1 MENVEWIAKRAKKA
15 APTIARATLEE
26 RNEALLL
33 LAEALQTKRE
43 YLLDENQQDI
53 TEAKQKGTAQPLID
67 RLLLTEE
74 RIADMAEGMRQLVA
88 LPDPINQVLETME
101 RPNGL
106 LIEKRAVPFGVFGM
120 IYEAR
125 PNVTVDACALA
136 IKTGNGVVLRG
147 SGSAM
152 HSNKAIVSVLK
163 EALRQTSIH
172 TDIIQLI
179 ENPSR
184 EEANRFMK
192 LKGDIDV
199 LIPRGG
205 ASLIQT
211 VVNEATIP
219 VIETGVGNCHVYLSN
234 AANVEL
240 ASAIIVNAKTQRPSV
255 CNACETVLV
264 ERSFA
269 EQHLHTIAENLRQK
283 GVQLVGDETA
293 QALHPQ
299 IGAATEEDWQKEYLD
314 LSLAVRCVDGIEEA
328 VAHIEKYGTNH
339 SEAIVTEDDRERD
352 FFFQAVDAAVLYH
365 NASTRFTDGFE
376 FGFGAE
382 IGISTQKL
390 HARGP
395 MGLHAL
401 TTYKYTVKGSGQ
413 IKG

>member
-1 MENVEWIAKRAKKA
+1 
-15 APTIARATLEE
+15 
-26 RNEALLL
+26 
-33 LAEALQTKRE
+33 
-43 YLLDENQQDI
+43 
-53 TEAKQKGTAQPLID
+53 
-67 RLLLTEE
+67 
-74 RIADMAEGMRQLVA
+74 MAEGMRQLVA
-88 LPDPINQVLETME
+88 LPDPINKVLETME